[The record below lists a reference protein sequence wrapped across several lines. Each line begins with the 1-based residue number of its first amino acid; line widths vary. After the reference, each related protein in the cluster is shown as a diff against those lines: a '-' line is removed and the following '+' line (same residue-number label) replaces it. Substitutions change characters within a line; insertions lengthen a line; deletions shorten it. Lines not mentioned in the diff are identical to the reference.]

1 MGCNGTR
8 KEKNTRKIGNLLN
21 KGEIRTNIEFIEI
34 GNEGGG
40 KGILQEYVI

>member
-8 KEKNTRKIGNLLN
+8 EEKNTRKIGNLSN

-34 GNEGGG
+34 GNEWGGREFC
-40 KGILQEYVI
+40 KNM